1 MQNKTALISIHPE
14 HVTKI
19 LSGEKRLEF
28 RRVWATRPL
37 NRLLIYSTAPTKRL
51 VAVANIKQTIAGSPN
66 ALWTSSQKIGGGIT
80 RQQLFAYLDGKQTAF
95 ALELSKVNVL
105 GDGLSPSLIFGHG
118 FRAPQSFRYL
128 RENEEAKLNQLVG
141 N

>member
-1 MQNKTALISIHPE
+1 MQNKTSLISIHPE
-14 HVTKI
+14 HVAKS

-37 NRLLIYSTAPTKRL
+37 NRLLIYSTTPTQLL
-51 VAVANIKQTIAGSPN
+51 VAVANIKQTMAGSPN
-66 ALWTSSQKIGGGIT
+66 ALWTLSQKTGGGIT
-80 RQQLFAYLDGKQTAF
+80 RQQLFDYLDGKQTAF

-105 GDGLSPSLIFGHG
+105 GDGLPPSLVFGRG

-128 RENEEAKLNQLVG
+128 RENEEIKLNQLVG
-141 N
+141 K

>member
-1 MQNKTALISIHPE
+1 MQSKTALISIHPE
-14 HVTKI
+14 HVAKI

-37 NRLLIYSTAPTKRL
+37 NRLLIYSTTPTKRL
-51 VAVANIKQTIAGSPN
+51 VAVANIKQTIVGSPN

-80 RQQLFAYLDGKQTAF
+80 RQQLFDYLDGKQKAF
-95 ALELSKVNVL
+95 ALELSKVNVF
-105 GDGLSPSLIFGHG
+105 GTGLYPSIVFGRG

-128 RENEEAKLNQLVG
+128 VENEEVKLNKLMG
-141 N
+141 K

>member
-14 HVTKI
+14 HVAKI

-28 RRVWATRPL
+28 RRVWATRSL
-37 NRLLIYSTAPTKRL
+37 NRLLIYSTTPTMRL
-51 VAVANIKQTIAGSPN
+51 VAVANIKQTIIGSPS
-66 ALWTSSQKIGGGIT
+66 AIWTSSQKIGGGVT
-80 RQQLFAYLDGKQTAF
+80 RQQLFDYLNGKKTAF

-105 GDGLSPSLIFGHG
+105 GNGLYPFVIFGRG

-128 RENEEAKLNQLVG
+128 RENEESKLNQFIG
-141 N
+141 K